1 MSKVTC
7 ICYGQEQTFRSRK
20 AAIDFYA
27 EAMFNTEGAESYRYK
42 TILGKLYRGEDVCSD
57 EEISWAGLAAASEE
71 FYRQV
76 EERGVKFRDEEHEQ
90 EALFDFIEQVKM
102 YGYGRAEVRVA

>member
-27 EAMFNTEGAESYRYK
+27 EAMFATEGAESERYK

-57 EEISWAGLAAASEE
+57 EDDFTDAILKLSLRLSADFGRAKVESAMKEKRE
-71 FYRQV
+71 RFRKM
-76 EERGVKFRDEEHEQ
+76 EERR
-90 EALFDFIEQVKM
+90 
-102 YGYGRAEVRVA
+102 

>member
-7 ICYGQEQTFRSRK
+7 ICYGQERTFKSRK

-27 EAMFNTEGAESYRYK
+27 EAMFNTEGAESERYRI
-42 TILGKLYRGEDVCSD
+42 ILGKLYRGEQRCSD
-57 EEISWAGLAAASEE
+57 EEDMSWGGLAATTEE

-102 YGYGRAEVRVA
+102 YGVGEVR

>member
-7 ICYGQEQTFRSRK
+7 ICYGQERTFKSRK

-27 EAMFNTEGAESYRYK
+27 EAMFATEGAESERYR
-42 TILGKLYRGEDVCSD
+42 TILGKLYRGDKVCSD
-57 EEISWAGLAAASEE
+57 EEISWAGLAAAGEE

-76 EERGVKFRDEEHEQ
+76 QEKGVRFKSEEEES
-90 EALFDFIEQVKM
+90 EALFDFVEQVKM
-102 YGYGRAEVRVA
+102 YGRAEVRVA

>member
-7 ICYGQEQTFRSRK
+7 ICYGQERTFKSRK

-27 EAMFNTEGAESYRYK
+27 EAMFNTEGAESERYRI
-42 TILGKLYRGEDVCSD
+42 ILGKLYRGEDRCSD
-57 EEISWAGLAAASEE
+57 EEDMSWGGLAAATEE

-76 EERGVKFRDEEHEQ
+76 EEKGIKFRDDEHEQ
-90 EALFDFIEQVKM
+90 EAFFDFVEQLSR
-102 YGYGRAEVRVA
+102 YGRAKAR

>member
-7 ICYGQEQTFRSRK
+7 ICYGQERTFKSRK

-27 EAMFNTEGAESYRYK
+27 EAMFNTEGAESERYR
-42 TILGKLYRGEDVCSD
+42 TILGKLYRGEQRCSD
-57 EEISWAGLAAASEE
+57 EEISWAVLAATTEE

-76 EERGVKFRDEEHEQ
+76 EEKGIKFRDEEHEQ
-90 EALFDFIEQVKM
+90 EALFDFVEQVKM
-102 YGYGRAEVRVA
+102 YGRAEVRVA

>member
-27 EAMFNTEGAESYRYK
+27 EAMFATEGAESYRYK
-42 TILGKLYRGEDVCSD
+42 TILGKLYRGEDRCSD
-57 EEISWAGLAAASEE
+57 EDDMSWGGLAAASEE

-102 YGYGRAEVRVA
+102 YGRAEVRVA